1 MVQRLTEAELA
12 SRSGTTVERIRR
24 LAELRILRPSE
35 DGRYPPSALARVRLA
50 EDLSREGI
58 PLGDLGR
65 AIETGVLSLDFLEK
79 LLPPPVGLREQ
90 SADEL
95 AAQLGLTLEE
105 LGRLYTSWFLP
116 PPVSGQRVRE
126 DDARMLMALKVFPQS
141 GLDTGVLVAATRYF
155 GDNLRR
161 IAQSQVEF
169 FKASLMDP
177 LLESGMSIPDVLE
190 RLAPLSAALQP
201 AAQELLV
208 WLHRRQ
214 FESHVYQELVPLIE
228 NIMDESGFTPRR
240 SVVPPAIAF
249 LDLSGYTR
257 LTEQSGDE
265 AATRLAQNLAG
276 LTGEASLSF
285 GGRVVKTLGDGVMF
299 HFADPAGAILCGL
312 AMVERAE
319 RLGLPRARMGVNAG
333 KVVFRDGDYFGRTVN
348 IAARIADYARP
359 GEVLVSESVRDSV
372 AADGVTFREIGA
384 VLLRGVEDPISLFRA
399 LPAEASAR
407 TAIGG
412 EGSKG

>member
-1 MVQRLTEAELA
+1 
-12 SRSGTTVERIRR
+12 
-24 LAELRILRPSE
+24 
-35 DGRYPPSALARVRLA
+35 
-50 EDLSREGI
+50 
-58 PLGDLGR
+58 
-65 AIETGVLSLDFLEK
+65 
-79 LLPPPVGLREQ
+79 
-90 SADEL
+90 
-95 AAQLGLTLEE
+95 
-105 LGRLYTSWFLP
+105 FLP

-126 DDARMLMALKVFPQS
+126 DDARMLVALKVFPQS

-190 RLAPLSAALQP
+190 RLAP
-201 AAQELLV
+201 
-208 WLHRRQ
+208 
-214 FESHVYQELVPLIE
+214 
-228 NIMDESGFTPRR
+228 
-240 SVVPPAIAF
+240 
-249 LDLSGYTR
+249 
-257 LTEQSGDE
+257 
-265 AATRLAQNLAG
+265 
-276 LTGEASLSF
+276 LSF

-359 GEVLVSESVRDSV
+359 GEVL
-372 AADGVTFREIGA
+372 
-384 VLLRGVEDPISLFRA
+384 
-399 LPAEASAR
+399 
-407 TAIGG
+407 
-412 EGSKG
+412 